1 MYAQIWLTCIF
12 LGPLSVWMII
22 NLSNIN
28 NPITQI
34 FAGENID
41 LNHLVSMVEPVNH
54 SKNITIDP
62 YAAAKIFI
70 L

>member
-1 MYAQIWLTCIF
+1 
-12 LGPLSVWMII
+12 MII

-41 LNHLVSMVEPVNH
+41 LNHLASMVEPVNH

-62 YAAAKIFI
+62 YAAVKIFI